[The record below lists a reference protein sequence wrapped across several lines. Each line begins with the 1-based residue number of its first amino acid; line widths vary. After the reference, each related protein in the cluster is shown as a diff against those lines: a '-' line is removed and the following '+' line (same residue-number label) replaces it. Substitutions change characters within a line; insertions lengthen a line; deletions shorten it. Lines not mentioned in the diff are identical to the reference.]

1 MNEMYFLEE
10 AVLNQ
15 MVRLLKALEADD
27 LPFPLFCKADDEL
40 SKLYDF
46 AVKNHF
52 FIPNDLHIEII
63 CRNL

>member
-1 MNEMYFLEE
+1 MNDMHFLEE

-15 MVRLLKALEADD
+15 MVLLLRVLKAKD
-27 LPFPLFCKADDEL
+27 LPYPVFCKSDDEL

-52 FIPNDLHIEII
+52 FIPTDLHIKITN
-63 CRNL
+63 RNL